1 MVRKVVRLKIVSC
14 KEAEDP
20 GGGWSAEVNLYG
32 SYTRVFQ
39 ILGVGTDLGVEAA
52 DGHIWG
58 RGRGTEERVGCI
70 CGGMTMDYNSG

>member
-20 GGGWSAEVNLYG
+20 GGGWSAEVHLYG

-39 ILGVGTDLGVEAA
+39 IPGVGTDLGVDAA

-58 RGRGTEERVGCI
+58 RGRGQRRGWGVYVGE
-70 CGGMTMDYNSG
+70 